1 MSQYDE
7 AYDIVV
13 SMARVKM
20 TLNAHKGKIENI
32 PSGQIAALCMAEVQE
47 LDVSLQDGDVIKIIE
62 EAGDVLNFAVA
73 AVQQALI
80 TYRSRGK

>member
-1 MSQYDE
+1 MNSYNE

-13 SMARVKM
+13 SMAKVKM

-32 PSGQIAALCMAEVQE
+32 PPDDIAKLCHQEVDE
-47 LDVSLQDGDVIKIIE
+47 LDEALIKGDVIKIIE

-80 TYRSRGK
+80 TYRSKQ